1 MQQMANWM
9 SPMAER
15 DEIRKPSG
23 SAAEQGKAW
32 PRALLCLVAR
42 EDLGVLGELVADV
55 KHAPLY
61 FLDRP
66 ADLLTARREG
76 SVLIASASR
85 VANEPWSNAI
95 GQARRTGNLPTVF
108 LTRSDQMIE
117 IAPYADLIDNLI
129 FLEVPP
135 RRLGRALTM
144 ALDGFVTLPGRA
156 RASLAVDAVRQ
167 ERLQRLDDLE
177 QEVIALIAEGMT
189 NEQIARRLGM
199 GEPQVKRTVKRILDH
214 LGLRNRT
221 EAAVFYH
228 CAEGGMRPP
237 GDGTG
242 DGEAA
247 TTPTGAAP

>member
-1 MQQMANWM
+1 MLNWKLNMADRDDGAKNSSSPEGTQQ
-9 SPMAER
+9 
-15 DEIRKPSG
+15 
-23 SAAEQGKAW
+23 W

-66 ADLLTARREG
+66 ADLLAARREG
-76 SVLIASASR
+76 AVLIASSSR
-85 VANEPWSNAI
+85 VATEPWSNAI
-95 GQARRTGNLPTVF
+95 AQCRRTGRLPTVF

-129 FLEVPP
+129 FLELPP

-144 ALDGFVTLPGRA
+144 ALDGFVTLPGRT
-156 RASLAVDAVRQ
+156 RATLAVDAVRQ
-167 ERLQRLDDLE
+167 ERLHRLDDLE
-177 QEVIALIAEGMT
+177 QEVIGLIAQGMT
-189 NEQIARRLGM
+189 NEQIARRLEM

-228 CAEGGMRPP
+228 VAEGASPP
-237 GDGTG
+237 PPLAGDEQP
-242 DGEAA
+242 DVS
-247 TTPTGAAP
+247 

>member
-1 MQQMANWM
+1 
-9 SPMAER
+9 MAER
-15 DEIRKPSG
+15 DETRPASG
-23 SAAEQGKAW
+23 GASDQSKGW

-66 ADLLTARREG
+66 ADLLSARREG
-76 SVLIASASR
+76 AVLVASASR

-95 GQARRTGNLPTVF
+95 AQARRAGALPTVF

-156 RASLAVDAVRQ
+156 RASLAVDTVRQ

-228 CAEGGMRPP
+228 CAEGSIRP
-237 GDGTG
+237 GGETG
-242 DGEAA
+242 GGSGPAS
-247 TTPTGAAP
+247 

>member
-9 SPMAER
+9 SSMAER
-15 DEIRKPSG
+15 DDIRKAAG
-23 SAAEQGKAW
+23 AAENGKGW

-95 GQARRTGNLPTVF
+95 GQARRTGSLPTVF

-228 CAEGGMRPP
+228 CADGGLRGQAGDGGGSGSESPP
-237 GDGTG
+237 G
-242 DGEAA
+242 
-247 TTPTGAAP
+247 APG

>member
-1 MQQMANWM
+1 
-9 SPMAER
+9 MAER
-15 DEIRKPSG
+15 DDIRKAAG
-23 SAAEQGKAW
+23 AAENGKGW

-95 GQARRTGNLPTVF
+95 GQARRTGSLPTVF

-228 CAEGGMRPP
+228 CADGGLRGQAGDGGGSGSESPP
-237 GDGTG
+237 G
-242 DGEAA
+242 
-247 TTPTGAAP
+247 APG